1 MMFTLDSTYRMS
13 QTFIIQQN
21 IFSFTT
27 TVLTAFLFTLYFFM
41 VTTIIHQKRNTF
53 LASIQQIIYLKYQLF
68 YLSFYQLSICL
79 NDHKTLT

>member
-68 YLSFYQLSICL
+68 YLSFYQLSIC
-79 NDHKTLT
+79 

>member
-27 TVLTAFLFTLYFFM
+27 TVLTAFLFTL
-41 VTTIIHQKRNTF
+41 
-53 LASIQQIIYLKYQLF
+53 LLF
-68 YLSFYQLSICL
+68 YAHYYHPPKKEYIFGFNPTNYLLEIPAVLSFILSTINL
-79 NDHKTLT
+79 FE

>member
-27 TVLTAFLFTLYFFM
+27 TFCFNSIFAQTL
-41 VTTIIHQKRNTF
+41 
-53 LASIQQIIYLKYQLF
+53 LF
-68 YLSFYQLSICL
+68 YAHYYHPPKKEYIFGFNPTNYLLEIPAVLSFILSTINL
-79 NDHKTLT
+79 FE